1 MGCLA
6 CLSTSEYSTNWNIKW
21 EHPKNQYVLKQ
32 SVSCP
37 MSCGYFYRVVVIE
50 TMSMKI
56 RMPLK
61 KININATLESLPV
74 FNNIYQTGFTVIN
87 GNLLGQ
93 KVDSQVL

>member
-1 MGCLA
+1 
-6 CLSTSEYSTNWNIKW
+6 
-21 EHPKNQYVLKQ
+21 
-32 SVSCP
+32 

-61 KININATLESLPV
+61 KININATPESLPV

-93 KVDSQVL
+93 KVDSKCYNGIKLSQNINI

>member
-1 MGCLA
+1 
-6 CLSTSEYSTNWNIKW
+6 
-21 EHPKNQYVLKQ
+21 
-32 SVSCP
+32 